1 MRQTFQQWMVLLS
14 ALVLL
19 LLPALLCHAT
29 PMESASS
36 SGDSSGIKSLEY
48 YISGPFRLAP
58 NSQPL
63 TRDALDKDFGTHIH
77 YDGAPVLFRGTD
89 RDAGVTNAL
98 SSYGKVWLV
107 DRTSG
112 GVQPRYLQ
120 LYKTE
125 EGEGRVLIDSEGKVH
140 LHVENVE
147 KHEAQYGKEA
157 RYLTY
162 GRPFAKPK
170 KSRLRF
176 LRFLRFFGYK
186 KPNWKKVSTSQ
197 EFNLEETGLATLRTR
212 LQDEEYLKGYV
223 PSHNKLLGFA
233 LAKDG
238 TVLFKDFSERVR
250 V

>member
-1 MRQTFQQWMVLLS
+1 MDGAALS
-14 ALVLL
+14 TRPIAF
-19 LLPALLCHAT
+19 PALLCHAT

-89 RDAGVTNAL
+89 RDAGVMNAL

-112 GVQPRYLQ
+112 GVQPTYLQ
-120 LYKTE
+120 LYKSE
-125 EGEGRVLIDSEGKVH
+125 EGEGRALIDSKGKVH
-140 LHVENVE
+140 LHVENVG
-147 KHEAQYGKEA
+147 KHEAQY
-157 RYLTY
+157 
-162 GRPFAKPK
+162 
-170 KSRLRF
+170 
-176 LRFLRFFGYK
+176 
-186 KPNWKKVSTSQ
+186 VSTSQ

-212 LQDEEYLKGYV
+212 LQDEGYLKGYV

-238 TVLFKDFSERVR
+238 TVLFKDFSKRVR